1 MQFTRLRLNGFK
13 SFVDPTDLVISTGL
27 TGVVGPNG
35 CGKSNLLEALRWIMG
50 ENRAKQMRGD
60 GMEDVIFAG
69 TDSRPIRSS
78 ASVELVID
86 NSDRLAPAAFNQDS
100 KLEISRRITRDVGSA
115 YRINGK
121 DVRARDVQMLFADA
135 STGAHSP
142 ALVRQGQIAE
152 LISAKPKSRRR
163 ILEEAAGI
171 SGLYQR
177 RHEAELK
184 LKGTEINL
192 ARVEDVL
199 DQLAQRLSS
208 LERQAGQARRY
219 RRIAEELRRTEAA
232 LLYLRWRMA
241 EAEHAKADEE
251 LTAAVRLA
259 AEAEARVLQAR
270 KAREERDA
278 ALPSMREE
286 ETIASAVFQRL
297 TIEREQID
305 DQEEQALREREQLAG
320 RARQMAMDIEREET
334 LQGDAGGALEKL
346 TEEQTTLRVT
356 QDGQKDAQ
364 DKALEAARAAGEELA
379 EQETKLDRLTEE
391 AARLAARAAAA
402 ERRLEEATSA
412 VARLDR
418 EIAQVK
424 AAHDSLGS
432 QITAAEMALSEATSA
447 AGAAQETAQAAEA
460 ALGEAEQRRA
470 MAQETEGEARATLS
484 DSEGEVKALAAEVA
498 ALERLLARD
507 GGSAARLVDQVR
519 VEPGYE
525 AALGAALGEDLNS
538 SEITDYDGSGWK
550 ELDPFES
557 PAALPGDVRPL
568 GDVATGPPLL
578 ARRLSQT
585 GLADRKDGD
594 ALQAMLSPG
603 QRIVSEAGDMWR
615 WDGLRLRA
623 GEASSTAALRLQQ
636 RNRLERLKASL
647 ERATQLRAKASEAH
661 QSARTNLIAANE
673 EEATQRS
680 ARRAA
685 DQAVAEAARR
695 HSKAE
700 AELGM
705 VRAKLA
711 SQTEALAAR
720 MIEREAAS
728 DALSAAEE
736 GLTDL
741 GDVEAARNAVEVQRG
756 EVDLAR
762 TAMLS
767 ARSQSDEIRR
777 AGAARDRRLSEITRE
792 LAVWQDR
799 QSNAQDR
806 IAELTRR
813 LAETTARQ
821 AEIAAL
827 PEQLAERKSALSD
840 EIERAGARRKSAS
853 DALAE
858 GEAAFRSAE
867 TLERE
872 TEKAASTCREERA
885 RQEAVLEGLAGR
897 VAAAE
902 AEIRAEAELDPA
914 ELLETLGT
922 EPQEL
927 PLLDA
932 AEADATRLRRQRDA
946 LGAVNLRAE
955 EDANEV
961 REERDGIAAEKED
974 LDEAISKLRKG
985 IAGLNREGRER
996 LLAAFETV
1004 NKRFSNLFTHLFG
1017 GGEARLVLVESDDPL
1032 DAGLEILCQPPGK
1045 KLSTL
1050 SLLSG
1055 GEQTLTALSLIF
1067 AVFLSNPAPICV
1079 LDEVDAP
1086 LDDSNVTRF
1095 CDLLDEMRRLTDTRF
1110 LIITHHAITMSRM
1123 DRLFGVTMVERG
1135 VSQLVSVD
1143 LARASELVDA

>member
-13 SFVDPTDLVISTGL
+13 SFVDPTDLVISSGL

-69 TDSRPIRSS
+69 TDSRPTRSS

-86 NSDRLAPAAFNQDS
+86 NSDRLAPAAFNQDP

-115 YRINGK
+115 YKINGK

-152 LISAKPKSRRR
+152 LINAKPKARRR

-184 LKGTEINL
+184 LKGTETNL

-199 DQLAQRLSS
+199 DQLGQRLSS

-219 RRIAEELRRTEAA
+219 RKIAEELRRTEAV

-241 EAEHAKADEE
+241 ETERAKADAD
-251 LTAAVRLA
+251 LTAASRQA
-259 AEAEARVLQAR
+259 AEAEGRVLQATR
-270 KAREERDA
+270 ARETADA
-278 ALPSMREE
+278 ALPPLREE
-286 ETIASAVFQRL
+286 ETIASAVVQRMA
-297 TIEREQID
+297 IEREQID
-305 DQEEQALREREQLAG
+305 EREDRARREIEQLAA
-320 RARQMAMDIEREET
+320 RARQMAQDIEREET
-334 LQGDAGGALEKL
+334 LQRDAGGALEKL
-346 TEEQTTLRVT
+346 TEEQGDLRSA
-356 QDGQKDAQ
+356 QDAQ
-364 DKALEAARAAGEELA
+364 QDTQAEAVEAARIAGEALT
-379 EQETKLDRLTEE
+379 EQETNLDRLTEE

-402 ERRLEEATSA
+402 ERRLEEARSV

-418 EIAQVK
+418 DIAQTE
-424 AAHDSLGS
+424 AAHDAMAG
-432 QITAAEMALSEATSA
+432 QIVTAEATLEQAFSDVEQTRA
-447 AGAAQETAQAAEA
+447 EAQAAEQALEA
-460 ALGEAEQRRA
+460 AEKARSG
-470 MAQETEGEARATLS
+470 AQETEGEARAALS
-484 DSEGEVKALAAEVA
+484 DSEGEVKALSAEIA

-507 GGSAARLVDQVR
+507 GGSQDKLIDQVH
-519 VEPGYE
+519 VDPGFE
-525 AALGAALGEDLNS
+525 AALGAALGEDLNAS
-538 SEITDYDGSGWK
+538 DVTGQDGSGWTL
-550 ELDPFES
+550 LDPLPA
-557 PAALPGDVRPL
+557 PAALPPGVRPCS
-568 GDVATGPPLL
+568 DIAKGPSLL
-578 ARRLSQT
+578 DRRLSQT
-585 GLADRKDGD
+585 GVVEQANGD
-594 ALQAMLSPG
+594 AIQSLLLPG
-603 QRIVSEAGDMWR
+603 QRIVSAEGDLWR
-615 WDGLRLRA
+615 WDGLRVRA
-623 GEASSTAALRLQQ
+623 GESSSTAALRLQQ
-636 RNRLERLKASL
+636 RNRLERLKTSL
-647 ERATQLRAKASEAH
+647 DRAKALREKASDAH
-661 QSARTNLIAANE
+661 QTARSSLVGANE
-673 EEATQRS
+673 AEASARS
-680 ARRAA
+680 ARRNA
-685 DQAVAEAARR
+685 DQAVAEAARQ

-700 AELGM
+700 ADIGM
-705 VRAKLA
+705 LRAKLT

-720 MIEREAAS
+720 QNERQDAGA
-728 DALSAAEE
+728 ALSEAQA
-736 GLTDL
+736 GLSDL
-741 GDVEAARNAVEVQRG
+741 GDVDAARRSVEVQRG

-767 ARSQSDEIRR
+767 ARAQADEIRR
-777 AGAARDRRLSEITRE
+777 AGTARDRRLTEIGRE
-792 LAVWQDR
+792 LEVWRDR
-799 QSNAQDR
+799 QSNAHDR
-806 IAELTRR
+806 IAELSQRMQD
-813 LAETTARQ
+813 TTARQ
-821 AEIAAL
+821 AEIATI
-827 PEQLAERKSALSD
+827 PDELAERKAKLSS
-840 EIERAGARRKSAS
+840 EIDAAEDRRKTSA
-853 DALAE
+853 DALAA
-858 GEAAFRSAE
+858 GEAALRDAE
-867 TLERE
+867 AQERE
-872 TEKAASTCREERA
+872 AEKAASARREERA
-885 RQEAVLEGLAGR
+885 RQEAVLEGLAQR
-897 VAAAE
+897 VAEAD
-902 AEIRAEAELDPA
+902 AEIRSELDLEPGH
-914 ELLETLGT
+914 LLETLGA
-922 EPQEL
+922 EPQDL
-927 PLLDA
+927 PVLDA
-932 AEADATRLRRQRDA
+932 AEADAAKLRRQRDA

-961 REERDGIAAEKED
+961 REERDSLAKEKQD
-974 LDEAISKLRKG
+974 LDEAIAQLRKG
-985 IAGLNREGRER
+985 ISELNREGRQR
-996 LLAAFETV
+996 LIAAFESV

-1032 DAGLEILCQPPGK
+1032 DAGLEIMCQPPGK

-1095 CDLLDEMRRLTDTRF
+1095 CDLLDEMRRLTETRF

-1143 LARASELVDA
+1143 LVRAAELVDA